1 VYQPYIHICDMQTTR
16 DKYFK
21 VIAQEG
27 EDSADILLYG
37 FIGEVY
43 GFWGD
48 KDEEKSNTDTDFVR
62 TLSELEE
69 DYERINV
76 RINSPGGSMYHGNAI
91 VSAMRRS
98 KAEIHT
104 YNDGLAASMAADIWM
119 AGNVR
124 HMNSNALL
132 MIHSPSSIV
141 FGTAKQ
147 MRQEAEVLDKFAQ
160 TTIAV
165 MSEATGLNPDQIK
178 EEYYD
183 DYEDHW
189 MTANEAVGAGL
200 IEEVEKYATETMVE
214 PEKLSLKNLMKR
226 FAEAG
231 DEQAQNFITEIQN
244 LTNRVTAAMQSRTAA
259 LKSAPNPDDMTIE
272 GLKKSLQEGELNI
285 EEVQAA
291 LAEHQADTAPIEE
304 ATDAPYMTELIKE
317 ATEPLMAQITALQAQ
332 VETLKAAPAEQ
343 PASGPAPADPS
354 ATEDSPEADYEK
366 TMQEWAN
373 AAKTTGNPWLGAK

>member
-1 VYQPYIHICDMQTTR
+1 MQATR

-43 GFWGD
+43 DFWGD
-48 KDEEKSNTDTDFVR
+48 KDEEKSNTDADFAR
-62 TLSELEE
+62 TLAELSE
-69 DYERINV
+69 DYDRINV

-104 YNDGLAASMAADIWM
+104 YNDGLAASMAADIWIS
-119 AGNVR
+119 GNVR

-132 MIHSPSSIV
+132 MIHSPSSFV

-189 MTANEAVGAGL
+189 ITANEAVGAGL
-200 IEEVEKYATETMVE
+200 IEEVENYATEKMVE
-214 PEKLSLKNLMKR
+214 PQKMSLKNLMKR

-231 DEQAQNFITEIQN
+231 DGQAQNFIDEIKN
-244 LTNRVTAAMQSRTAA
+244 LSTRVTSALQARTAA
-259 LKSAPNPDDMTIE
+259 LKSAQNTDDMSIE

-285 EEVQAA
+285 EDVQAA
-291 LAEHQADTAPIEE
+291 LAELQPPPEPAEEETPKINFEALIEKATKPLLDQIE
-304 ATDAPYMTELIKE
+304 ALKG
-317 ATEPLMAQITALQAQ
+317 QI
-332 VETLKAAPAEQ
+332 ETLKAAPAEQ
-343 PASGPAPADPS
+343 PASAPTTADPS
-354 ATEDSPEADYEK
+354 STAPTPEAEYKK
-366 TMQEWAN
+366 TMQAWAD